1 MQSDILPIII
11 TEGGLKSGGVGKL
24 DLSEPLNK
32 QLEGKRGANIVMEK
46 TIGLNKCPDP
56 NGAIDISIRC

>member
-32 QLEGKRGANIVMEK
+32 QLEGK
-46 TIGLNKCPDP
+46 
-56 NGAIDISIRC
+56 